1 MIIFRMILAN
11 LEMILTNF
19 ENRVL
24 ATDIRHQ
31 QTVREQFDFNII
43 LI

>member
-19 ENRVL
+19 ENIL
-24 ATDIRHQ
+24 AICIHHQ
-31 QTVREQFDFNII
+31 RTVK
-43 LI
+43 